1 MGFYRLVVLCW
12 ASQAALMVENL
23 PANSGVREDTS
34 LIPGSGRSPGGG
46 HGNPLQYSCL
56 ENPTDRRAWQP
67 MVHRVTKSQIWLKQL
82 SSQAQRL
89 GKISVLPYFCSRCC
103 ITLCSL
109 LIVLYYLKFSSS
121 IFIFN
126 YKFNLFL
133 IYIDLLS
140 QI

>member
-1 MGFYRLVVLCW
+1 MGFYRLIALCW
-12 ASQAALMVENL
+12 AFQVALMVKNL
-23 PANSGVREDTS
+23 PANSGDREDTS

-46 HGNPLQYSCL
+46 HGIPLQYSCL
-56 ENPTDRRAWQP
+56 ENPMDRGAWQP
-67 MVHRVTKSQIWLKQL
+67 MVHRVTKSQTWLKQL
-82 SSQAQRL
+82 SSQAQHL
-89 GKISVLPYFCSRCC
+89 GKISVLPYFCSSCC

-126 YKFNLFL
+126 YKFHLFL
-133 IYIDLLS
+133 IFIYLLS

>member
-1 MGFYRLVVLCW
+1 MGFYRLIALCC

-56 ENPTDRRAWQP
+56 ENPTDRRAWQS

-103 ITLCSL
+103 IILCSL

-126 YKFNLFL
+126 YKFHLFL
-133 IYIDLLS
+133 IFIYLLS